1 MIKKIIAILLLI
13 AMLPAMLLYVGV
25 SLPEY
30 YDESYYAE
38 LSEMYEKLKTTEG
51 RKIVIVGGS
60 NIAFGVDSEL
70 LEELLVQ
77 CGYEYTVCNFGL
89 YAAVGTSAMLELSME
104 HLHEGD
110 IVVFAIEPTSE
121 THSTYFGATAFW
133 KCAESNPEMLLE
145 LNKDQKSAMVG
156 NYLSYLQERI
166 EIFRTGILPD
176 VQGVYAKA
184 SFDGNCNMTYDRA
197 GNAMA
202 LGYDTANP
210 IDLSGVAFE
219 EAFCSQ
225 VAEFVSCAK
234 KRGATVLMS
243 FSPMNCNA
251 MASTDGQ
258 VVYDF
263 FLRCGEAFGVRMIS
277 DPNDYIMDSGWFYDS
292 NFHLNSAGAEVR
304 TVQLANDLLN
314 HMGYFRELEY
324 ELPQMPASIAKI
336 ETTDTDMD
344 DFLFEPVGENGYLV
358 SGLTEHGA
366 GKATLVLPSAH
377 NGKPVVGFVADAFAE
392 NRTLT
397 ELTLP
402 ASIESIPDG
411 AFRGCVNLTRLNLL
425 HTDTPPGVGDG
436 LLLGVDNLTVYVPIE
451 AYHLYR
457 DGAGCAS
464 NPWEQ
469 YKNIITAY
477 ET

>member
-13 AMLPAMLLYVGV
+13 AMLPTALLGVGM
-25 SLPEY
+25 SLPAY
-30 YDESYYAE
+30 YGESYYAE
-38 LSEMYEKLKTTEG
+38 LPEMYEKLKTTEG
-51 RKIVIVGGS
+51 PKIVIVGGS

-70 LEELLVQ
+70 LEELLAQ

-89 YAAVGTSAMLELSME
+89 YAAVGTSAMLELSKN
-104 HLHEGD
+104 HLNEGD
-110 IVVFAIEPTSE
+110 IVVLAIEPTSE

-145 LNKDQKSAMVG
+145 LNKSQKSAMVG
-156 NYLSYLQERI
+156 NYLSYLQERL
-166 EIFRTGILPD
+166 EIFRTDILPD
-176 VQGVYAKA
+176 IQGVYAKA
-184 SFDGNCNMTYDRA
+184 SFDGNCNMAYDRA

-210 IDLSGVAFE
+210 IDLSGVVFE

-225 VAEFVSCAK
+225 VAEFDSCAQ
-234 KRGATVLMS
+234 KRGATVLTS
-243 FSPMNCNA
+243 FSPMNRNA
-251 MASTDGQ
+251 MNSSDGQ

-263 FLRCGEAFGVRMIS
+263 FLRCREAFGVRMIS

-314 HMGYFRELEY
+314 HMGYFRELEC
-324 ELPQMPASIAKI
+324 ELPQMPASIAEI
-336 ETTDTDMD
+336 EMTDTDTD
-344 DFLFEPVGENGYLV
+344 GFLFEPMGENGYLV
-358 SGLTEHGA
+358 SRLTESGA
-366 GKATLVLPSAH
+366 GKASLALPSAY
-377 NGKPVVGFVADAFAE
+377 NGKPVVGFAADAFAE
-392 NRTLT
+392 NRVLT

-402 ASIESIPDG
+402 ASIEFIPDG

-425 HTDTPPGVGDG
+425 HTDMPPSVGDG
-436 LLLGVDNLTVYVPIE
+436 LMLGIENLTIYVPAE

-469 YKNIITAY
+469 YKSIITAY
-477 ET
+477 ES